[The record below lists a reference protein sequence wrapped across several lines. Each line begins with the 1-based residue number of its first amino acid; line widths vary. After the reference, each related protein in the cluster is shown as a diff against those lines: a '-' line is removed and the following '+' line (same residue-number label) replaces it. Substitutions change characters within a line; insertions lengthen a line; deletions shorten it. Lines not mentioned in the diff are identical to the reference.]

1 MFVISDEGR
10 PRMGDGD
17 NNGAGDGPESGRSE
31 RPTQLE
37 NDRLAMLVNEC
48 AGASVVPANLM

>member
-1 MFVISDEGR
+1 V
-10 PRMGDGD
+10 DGD

-37 NDRLAMLVNEC
+37 NDQLAKLVNEC
-48 AGASVVPANLM
+48 AGASVW